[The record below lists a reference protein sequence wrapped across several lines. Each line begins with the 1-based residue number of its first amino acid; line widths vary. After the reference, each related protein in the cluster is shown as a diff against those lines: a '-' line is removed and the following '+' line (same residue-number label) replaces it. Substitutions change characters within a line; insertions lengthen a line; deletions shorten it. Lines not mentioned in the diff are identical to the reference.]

1 MRHCCWPNARDIH
14 ARRLRMFL
22 AFIPRPFRNGAGDAK
37 KIPTRNDYRDISQ
50 RIGKSE
56 PESAVF
62 NWPSR

>member
-1 MRHCCWPNARDIH
+1 
-14 ARRLRMFL
+14 MFL